1 MMPGLSEYVWPA
13 SAEFFNKINNCL
25 PPLAALFLMNFIKV
39 DGEPVLA
46 WGEAVKSVNWPS
58 FMFIASIM
66 GLGSFM
72 GNANIGI
79 PDWMSQVLAPVFSN
93 ISPFV
98 FLVIMV
104 LLADLMTNFT
114 SNTVTVSVMLAVAM
128 PLAMGVY
135 EGQISVFLVA
145 ALVTSAA
152 NNGWTTPPASPT
164 AAVVYGSDWVDTKS
178 MIVWGLL
185 AMVLHVIV
193 TMTLGYALGSVLL

>member
-1 MMPGLSEYVWPA
+1 
-13 SAEFFNKINNCL
+13 
-25 PPLAALFLMNFIKV
+25 
-39 DGEPVLA
+39 
-46 WGEAVKSVNWPS
+46 
-58 FMFIASIM
+58 MFIASIM

>member
-1 MMPGLSEYVWPA
+1 
-13 SAEFFNKINNCL
+13 
-25 PPLAALFLMNFIKV
+25 MNFIKV